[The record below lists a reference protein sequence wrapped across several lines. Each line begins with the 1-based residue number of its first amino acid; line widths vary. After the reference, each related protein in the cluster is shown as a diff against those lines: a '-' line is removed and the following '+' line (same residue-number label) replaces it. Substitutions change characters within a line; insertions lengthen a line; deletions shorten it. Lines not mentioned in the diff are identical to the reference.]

1 VTSDYI
7 VYIKSLYGKLKN
19 RPLFVTTMKVI
30 VHYGEISLKGKNF
43 PFFENTLLDNIRA
56 SCKKQDLKLVSMKKD
71 SKRTICDIEGAREPI
86 IEALRNVLGI
96 KYFSFVKELPKELSS
111 LKEYAT
117 EIMEELTKKGIE
129 TIRFETKR
137 SDKSFSVTSVDVNK
151 EYGAIANELGLKV
164 DYKGSKDTIYTEIS
178 FKQSYMYTEKILG
191 FGGLPVGVT
200 GKVLCLLSGGIDS
213 PVAAWNMMKR
223 GCRVDFLHIHS
234 LADNKAVMESK
245 IKKTIDILN
254 DYQFDSKLFVLPYS
268 AYEILTQGLVE
279 QKLDLV
285 LFKHYILKL
294 AEKIALDN
302 KYDVIVTG
310 DNLAQVAS
318 QTMENLVSTSHGIT
332 LPIFRPLLTYD
343 KEEIISL
350 AKNIGTF
357 DISIEKYKDCCSILA
372 KKPATK
378 VRVDVLSKVLKGVNF
393 STLIDRGL
401 QDVKSFN
408 C

>member
-1 VTSDYI
+1 M
-7 VYIKSLYGKLKN
+7 
-19 RPLFVTTMKVI
+19 TMKVI

-43 PFFENTLLDNIRA
+43 SFFENTLLDNIRA
-56 SCKKQDLKLVSMKKD
+56 SCKKQDLELVSMKKD
-71 SKRTICDIEGAREPI
+71 SKRTICDIKGSNELI
-86 IEALRNVLGI
+86 IKTLRNVLGV
-96 KYFSFVKELPKELSS
+96 KYFSFVEELPKDIAA
-111 LKEYAT
+111 LKEAASI
-117 EIMEELTKKGIE
+117 IMEELTKKGI
-129 TIRFETKR
+129 TTVRFETKR
-137 SDKSFSVTSVDVNK
+137 SDKSFPQTSVDVHV
-151 EYGAIANELGLKV
+151 EYGNIANKLGLKV
-164 DYKGSKDTIYTEIS
+164 DYKNASDTIYTEIS
-178 FKQSYMYTEKILG
+178 FKQCYMYREKILG

-234 LADNKAVMESK
+234 LADNKAVMDSK
-245 IKKTIDILN
+245 IAKTVEILN
-254 DYQFDSKLFVLPYS
+254 EYQFNSKLFVLPYS
-268 AYEILTQGLVE
+268 TYEILTQGLVE

-294 AEKIALDN
+294 AEKIAVEN

-350 AKNIGTF
+350 AQKIGTF
-357 DISIEKYKDCCSILA
+357 EISIEEYKDCCSILA

-378 VRVDVLSKVLKGVNF
+378 VRVETLTKALDDVDFNSLISK
-393 STLIDRGL
+393 GL
-401 QDVKSFN
+401 DDIESFEI
-408 C
+408 